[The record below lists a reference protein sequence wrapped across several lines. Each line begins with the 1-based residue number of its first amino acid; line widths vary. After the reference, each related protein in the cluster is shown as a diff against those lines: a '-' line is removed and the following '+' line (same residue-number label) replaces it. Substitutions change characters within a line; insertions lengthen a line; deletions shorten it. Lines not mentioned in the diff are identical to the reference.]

1 MADKIKHP
9 KKKRRP
15 VKKPPAISVFD
26 TVVTREQW
34 ESWLKNQL
42 RRESVI
48 LRMASVKTAATKDE
62 LENLMRKDAFLIAAA
77 KALGVWEPE
86 HEEWL
91 RREGYE
97 QYFVPPQ
104 KKASDVK
111 IWDEKNTPPKNPINK
126 DHSIFVWVRNQS
138 NAVYVA
144 YFDFVDEVWR
154 NRENKMCR
162 DIVDFSITKP
172 EEKET
177 EE

>member
-48 LRMASVKTAATKDE
+48 LRKASVKTAATKDE

-77 KALGVWEPE
+77 KALGVSDTTDHDPRLIFTRFKMNFIDDKGTRIVKEEKLRLFLRLEPGK
-86 HEEWL
+86 L
-91 RREGYE
+91 IIKSGSVVFR
-97 QYFVPPQ
+97 
-104 KKASDVK
+104 K
-111 IWDEKNTPPKNPINK
+111 IML
-126 DHSIFVWVRNQS
+126 NQS
-138 NAVYVA
+138 G
-144 YFDFVDEVWR
+144 
-154 NRENKMCR
+154 
-162 DIVDFSITKP
+162 FSNLSCANY
-172 EEKET
+172 
-177 EE
+177 